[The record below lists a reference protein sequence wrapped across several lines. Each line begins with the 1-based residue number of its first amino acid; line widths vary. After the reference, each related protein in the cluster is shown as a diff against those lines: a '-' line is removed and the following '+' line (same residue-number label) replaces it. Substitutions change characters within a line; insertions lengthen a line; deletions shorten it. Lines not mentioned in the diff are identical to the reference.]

1 MSSAQITPPAL
12 VRTAFA
18 LYLTAAGLSLANAA
32 LQVVFGLGGDTVLVG
47 AIIEATL
54 FVAFGVHMRAGRL
67 WARLTMLSLSGV
79 FFAFGVLAL
88 MVLLGA
94 VGQSRDPLVVLTL
107 LFVSTKMALIGS
119 AAWKMYRPANQT
131 YFR

>member
-1 MSSAQITPPAL
+1 MSSAQITPPAP
-12 VRTAFA
+12 VRAAFA
-18 LYLTAAGLSLANAA
+18 LYLTAAGLSLVNAS
-32 LQVVFGLGGDTVLVG
+32 LQMAFGFGGNPVLIG

-88 MVLLGA
+88 IVLVGA
-94 VGQSRDPLVVLTL
+94 VGESRDPLAVLTL

-119 AAWKMYRPANQT
+119 AVWKMYRPANLG